1 MILLF
6 IDQVLTRMTFKKKN
20 NNTNQENEYWIC
32 KDDQTKIIYD
42 MVFDQLLIW
51 EVLKWIL

>member
-1 MILLF
+1 
-6 IDQVLTRMTFKKKN
+6 MTFKKNK